1 MRSKFQTSRRMSNAT
16 QGEPVEVPFDETI
29 VKYYWVEERV
39 FDVVE
44 IEMRQKN
51 KGLLIEKAVLTA
63 VEIADAADAEVDIPV
78 LLQAISQQQQGA
90 EEVDEGES
98 SGSADEGKT
107 WKVVMEEGE
116 EQVFEEGAY

>member
-1 MRSKFQTSRRMSNAT
+1 MSNAT